1 MVAGSQLAHVL
12 AYRIVYP
19 QAQIR
24 LRDLLSTGHG
34 YMVGGS
40 GWITLAL
47 GVLGALE
54 LLGLAWTLVTAVAS
68 RRSQPVPAWAFAL
81 LPLLGFA
88 LQEFLE
94 RWLSGG
100 SFPWWFVLQPTFRIG
115 LLLQVPFGIAVFLV
129 ARLLLRVTE
138 RIAAKLGEVRV
149 RPLAVGAFARW
160 SVVEAVLR
168 AWLLPAAHSGR
179 GPPAVPSGTAFA

>member
-1 MVAGSQLAHVL
+1 MTGRMHADEVAVDDALVGHLVADQLP
-12 AYRIVYP
+12 RW
-19 QAQIR
+19 AQLPIER
-24 LRDLLSTGHG
+24 VASTGTD
-34 YMVGGS
+34 Y
-40 GWITLAL
+40 
-47 GVLGALE
+47 
-54 LLGLAWTLVTAVAS
+54 
-68 RRSQPVPAWAFAL
+68 
-81 LPLLGFA
+81 
-88 LQEFLE
+88 
-94 RWLSGG
+94 
-100 SFPWWFVLQPTFRIG
+100 
-115 LLLQVPFGIAVFLV
+115 AVFLV